1 VAKKTKRAKLDDDDE
16 DSPSIDAFYN
26 AYREK
31 LLIDKNAMDDM
42 WLEQPSIY
50 QEIGERLALE
60 ISLRDQAKDDLADIA
75 AELDTAVRE
84 LHADDDKK
92 PTETAL
98 KNEIK
103 QDKTYKSALARQRA
117 LELNVSRLQMLR
129 DSFHQR
135 RYALQDLTTLWTG
148 GYFTSNSGAA
158 KDARER
164 KHMSIREAQQAERKR
179 RENKGDE

>member
-1 VAKKTKRAKLDDDDE
+1 VVKKRAKLDDDE
-16 DSPSIDAFYN
+16 IDSPSIDAFYN
-26 AYREK
+26 EYRGK
-31 LLIDKNAMDDM
+31 LAIDKHAMDDM
-42 WLEQPSIY
+42 WLEQPQIY

-60 ISLRDQAKDDLADIA
+60 ISRRDEAKDDLADVT
-75 AELDTAVRE
+75 AELDTEVRE
-84 LHADDDKK
+84 LHAADDKK

-103 QDKTYKSALARQRA
+103 QDKTYKAALARQRA
-117 LELNVSRLQMLR
+117 LELNVSRLTALK

-158 KDARER
+158 KDARDR
-164 KHMSIREAQQAERKR
+164 KGQSGREAMQAERRKR
-179 RENKGDE
+179 ERE

>member
-1 VAKKTKRAKLDDDDE
+1 MVKKSRAKLDDDD

-26 AYREK
+26 EYRGK
-31 LLIDKNAMDDM
+31 LAIDKHAMDDM
-42 WLEQPSIY
+42 WLQQPQIY

-60 ISLRDQAKDDLADIA
+60 ISLRDQAKDDLADVM
-75 AELDTAVRE
+75 AELDAQVRE
-84 LHADDDKK
+84 LHADDEKK
-92 PTETAL
+92 PTETAI

-103 QDKTYKSALARQRA
+103 QDEAYKAALRRSRA
-117 LELNVSRLQMLR
+117 LELNVQRLTALK

-158 KDARER
+158 RDARDR
-164 KHMSIREAQQAERKR
+164 KGQSGREAMQAERKR
-179 RENKGDE
+179 RERD

>member
-1 VAKKTKRAKLDDDDE
+1 MVKKRAKLDDDDE

-26 AYREK
+26 AYRGK
-31 LLIDKNAMDDM
+31 LMIDKNAMDDM
-42 WLEQPSIY
+42 WLEQPQIY

-60 ISLRDQAKDDLADIA
+60 ISLRDQAKDDLADIT
-75 AELDTAVRE
+75 AELDTQVRE
-84 LHADDDKK
+84 LHADDEKK
-92 PTETAL
+92 PTETAI

-103 QDKTYKSALARQRA
+103 QDKTYKAAQSKLRA
-117 LELNVSRLQMLR
+117 LELNVSRLSMLR

-158 KDARER
+158 KDARDR
-164 KHMSIREAQQAERKR
+164 KGQSGREAMQAERKR
-179 RENKGDE
+179 REERD

>member
-1 VAKKTKRAKLDDDDE
+1 MAKKARVKLDDAE
-16 DSPSIDAFYN
+16 QTIEEFYEE
-26 AYREK
+26 YRA
-31 LLIDKNAMDDM
+31 LITIDKHAMDDM
-42 WLEQPSIY
+42 WLEQPRIY

-60 ISLRDQAKDDLADIA
+60 ISRRDEAKDELADVSA
-75 AELDTAVRE
+75 TVDAEVRE

-92 PTETAL
+92 PTETAI
-98 KNEIK
+98 KNEVK
-103 QDKTYKSALARQRA
+103 ADPRYKRA
-117 LELNVSRLQMLR
+117 LGNQRELELGVSRLTALK

-164 KHMSIREAQQAERKR
+164 KHLTNREAMQAERKR
-179 RENKGDE
+179 RDREE

>member
-1 VAKKTKRAKLDDDDE
+1 VVKKRAKLDDDD
-16 DSPSIDAFYN
+16 DAPSIDAFYN
-26 AYREK
+26 EYRGK
-31 LLIDKNAMDDM
+31 LQIDKHAMDDM
-42 WLEQPSIY
+42 WLEQPQIY

-60 ISLRDQAKDDLADIA
+60 ISLRDQAKDDVADIS
-75 AELDTAVRE
+75 AELDTQVRE

-92 PTETAL
+92 PTETAI

-103 QDKTYKSALARQRA
+103 QDASYKAALRKHRA
-117 LELNVSRLQMLR
+117 YELNVARLTALK

-158 KDARER
+158 RDARDR
-164 KHMSIREAQQAERKR
+164 KGASGREAMQAERKR
-179 RENKGDE
+179 REKED

>member
-1 VAKKTKRAKLDDDDE
+1 MAKKRAKIEDDDD
-16 DSPSIDAFYN
+16 SIDEFYDE
-26 AYREK
+26 YRGK
-31 LLIDKNAMDDM
+31 LMIDKHAMDDM
-42 WLEQPSIY
+42 WLEQPGIY

-60 ISLRDQAKDDLADIA
+60 ISRRDEAKDDLADVT

-103 QDKTYKSALARQRA
+103 QDAKYKRALARQRA
-117 LELNVSRLQMLR
+117 LELNVSRLTSLK

-158 KDARER
+158 RDARDR
-164 KHMSIREAQQAERKR
+164 KGQTGREAMQAERKR
-179 RENKGDE
+179 REREE

>member
-1 VAKKTKRAKLDDDDE
+1 MVKKRAKLDDDDE
-16 DSPSIDAFYN
+16 SIDSFYDE
-26 AYREK
+26 YRGR
-31 LLIDKNAMDDM
+31 LMIDKNAMDDM
-42 WLEQPSIY
+42 WLEQPAIY

-60 ISLRDQAKDDLADIA
+60 ISRRDEAKDDLADVT
-75 AELDTAVRE
+75 AELDAAVRE

-103 QDKTYKSALARQRA
+103 QDKKYKVALARQRA
-117 LELNVSRLQMLR
+117 LELNVSRLTSLK

-164 KHMSIREAQQAERKR
+164 KHMSIREAQQVERKR
-179 RENKGDE
+179 REREE

>member
-1 VAKKTKRAKLDDDDE
+1 MAKKRAKLDDDDE

-26 AYREK
+26 EYRAK
-31 LLIDKNAMDDM
+31 LVIDKHAMDDM
-42 WLEQPSIY
+42 WLEQPGIY

-75 AELDTAVRE
+75 AELDSSVRE
-84 LHADDDKK
+84 AHADDDKK
-92 PTETAL
+92 PTETAI

-103 QDKTYKSALARQRA
+103 QDRTYKAAQSKLRA
-117 LELNVSRLQMLR
+117 HELNVSRLQMLR

-158 KDARER
+158 RDARER
-164 KHMSIREAQQAERKR
+164 KHLSNREAMQAERKR
-179 RENKGDE
+179 REREE

>member
-1 VAKKTKRAKLDDDDE
+1 MAKKQRAKLDHDDDDE
-16 DSPSIDAFYN
+16 SPSVDAFYN
-26 AYREK
+26 SYRDK
-31 LLIDKNAMDDM
+31 LRIDKNAMDDM
-42 WLEQPSIY
+42 WLEQPQIY
-50 QEIGERLALE
+50 NEIGERLALE

-75 AELDTAVRE
+75 AELDTQVRE

-92 PTETAL
+92 PTETAI

-103 QDKTYKSALARQRA
+103 QDATYKNAQTKLRA
-117 LELNVSRLQMLR
+117 YELNVSRLQMLR

-158 KDARER
+158 RDARDR
-164 KHMSIREAQQAERKR
+164 KGSGGREAMQAERKR
-179 RENKGDE
+179 REREE